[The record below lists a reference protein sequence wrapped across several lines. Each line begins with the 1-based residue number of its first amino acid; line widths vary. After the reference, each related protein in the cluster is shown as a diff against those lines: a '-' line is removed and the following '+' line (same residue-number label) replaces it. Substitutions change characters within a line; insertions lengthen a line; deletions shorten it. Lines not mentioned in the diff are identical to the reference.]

1 MRLRQLVIVAEERD
15 SIANQ
20 ICDVFD
26 LKVAFHDD
34 GLIHFGLINSLIPLG
49 DTFIEIVTPVKEN
62 TTAERFLKRRGGNG
76 GYMVIVD
83 CDDVAKEKERV
94 TNENIGIVYE
104 VERSEGHVTGKT
116 IHLHPKHIGGAIVSI
131 DKMEP
136 ESAWLWAGLDWEKC
150 VSKNDNA
157 ERLCGVVMQSDDKSA
172 LCRKWEKAFGVKAD
186 DDLQINFSDSRIK
199 FVDDLD
205 QRGEGI
211 NAFELSVKNK
221 EIVYEKAKELGLIKN
236 DLIHIGGVNFL
247 LQ

>member
-1 MRLRQLVIVAEERD
+1 
-15 SIANQ
+15 
-20 ICDVFD
+20 
-26 LKVAFHDD
+26 
-34 GLIHFGLINSLIPLG
+34 
-49 DTFIEIVTPVKEN
+49 
-62 TTAERFLKRRGGNG
+62 
-76 GYMVIVD
+76 
-83 CDDVAKEKERV
+83 
-94 TNENIGIVYE
+94 
-104 VERSEGHVTGKT
+104 
-116 IHLHPKHIGGAIVSI
+116 
-131 DKMEP
+131 MEP

-172 LCRKWEKAFGVKAD
+172 LCKKWEKAFGVKAD
-186 DDLQINFSDSRIK
+186 ENLQINFSDSRIK

-205 QRGEGI
+205 HRGEGI

>member
-62 TTAERFLKRRGGNG
+62 TTAERFLNRRGGNG

-104 VERSEGHVTGKT
+104 VER
-116 IHLHPKHIGGAIVSI
+116 
-131 DKMEP
+131 
-136 ESAWLWAGLDWEKC
+136 
-150 VSKNDNA
+150 
-157 ERLCGVVMQSDDKSA
+157 
-172 LCRKWEKAFGVKAD
+172 
-186 DDLQINFSDSRIK
+186 
-199 FVDDLD
+199 
-205 QRGEGI
+205 
-211 NAFELSVKNK
+211 LS
-221 EIVYEKAKELGLIKN
+221 
-236 DLIHIGGVNFL
+236 LIHI
-247 LQ
+247 